1 MHSPSLLVLATLL
14 LAPAALARTHSK
26 RNHIIRRQAA
36 PASDPANLAPG
47 ALNVA
52 GGCTEFYTVP
62 EGSYCYLVAD
72 EFGLELEEFYT
83 LNPSVDSLCSNLWAE
98 SAYCVSSSPV
108 AGQSAHFFFSSTRIT
123 KLIQSISSRSLGTDY
138 DPRPRRILLVQGFAR
153 LRQQGRRVVVR

>member
-26 RNHIIRRQAA
+26 RNHVIRRQAA
-36 PASDPANLAPG
+36 PVTDPSNLAPG

-62 EGSYCYLVAD
+62 EGSYCYKVAD

-98 SAYCVSSSPV
+98 SAYCVSSSP
-108 AGQSAHFFFSSTRIT
+108 ASGQSHHTFFSHRFFDANHEIDTI
-123 KLIQSISSRSLGTDY
+123 
-138 DPRPRRILLVQGFAR
+138 P
-153 LRQQGRRVVVR
+153 LRV